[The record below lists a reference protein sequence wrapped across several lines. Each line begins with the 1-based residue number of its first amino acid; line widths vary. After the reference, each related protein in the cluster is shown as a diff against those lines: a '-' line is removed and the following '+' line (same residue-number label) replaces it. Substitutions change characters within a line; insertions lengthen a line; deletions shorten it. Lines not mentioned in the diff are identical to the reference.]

1 MDSSNNHS
9 DPLPKKDE
17 SIGLSASSFALLL
30 CLFWGG
36 LTPGMKIALEGMP
49 PIAIAGWRFLIGL
62 AVIWLWAVSK
72 RIPLRLPRSHWL
84 HLLVFALVFVVQ
96 LSATNIGIQKT
107 SANYAVIL
115 LNTFPIFVA
124 ILAHLFLSG
133 DRLSLRKMAGLL
145 LAFLGVAFVFLETPP
160 DRDMLVG
167 NLFCLLSGFLLAV
180 IQVYGKFLLRSL
192 TAIQIVFWEILIG
205 VPFFFVLSGFFEP
218 SERHITVAVAL
229 SILYQG
235 AVVAGF
241 CFVSWMQLLKRYPAS
256 KLTAL
261 SFSIPVFGVVL
272 SWALLGE
279 PITLRL
285 IFGVAGVAAGIF
297 LVSGARSADQLGEH

>member
-1 MDSSNNHS
+1 
-9 DPLPKKDE
+9 
-17 SIGLSASSFALLL
+17 
-30 CLFWGG
+30 
-36 LTPGMKIALEGMP
+36 MKIALEGVP
-49 PIAIAGWRFLIGL
+49 PIAVAGWRFLIGL
-62 AVIWLWAVSK
+62 IVIWLWAAL
-72 RIPLRLPRSHWL
+72 RQIPLRLPRNHWL
-84 HLLVFALVFVVQ
+84 QLLVFGLIFVVQ
-96 LSATNIGIQKT
+96 ISATNIGIQKT

-124 ILAHLFLSG
+124 ILAHLFLPG
-133 DRLSLRKMAGLL
+133 DRLSLRKIAGLL
-145 LAFLGVAFVFLETPP
+145 LAFLGVAFVFLDTPP
-160 DRDMLVG
+160 VREILVG
-167 NLFCLLSGFLLAV
+167 NLFCLVSGFLLAV

-192 TAIQIVFWEILIG
+192 TAIQIVFWEIVIG
-205 VPFFFVLSGFFEP
+205 VPFFFILSGIFEP
-218 SERHITVAVAL
+218 SERNVTFAVAL

-272 SWALLGE
+272 SWAILGE

-285 IFGVAGVAAGIF
+285 LLGVAGVAAGIF
-297 LVSGARSADQLGEH
+297 LVSGARSSDQLGEH

>member
-1 MDSSNNHS
+1 MDYSNDRS
-9 DPLPKKDE
+9 GLTGKQE
-17 SIGLSASSFALLL
+17 AIGLRAASFALFL

-36 LTPGMKIALEGMP
+36 LTPSMKIALEGVP
-49 PIAIAGWRFLIGL
+49 PVAVAGWRFLIGL
-62 AVIWLWAVSK
+62 IVIWLWAVS
-72 RIPLRLPRSHWL
+72 RETSLRLPRRKWL
-84 HLLVFALVFVVQ
+84 PLLVFGLIFVVQ
-96 LSATNIGIQKT
+96 IGATNIGIQKT

-124 ILAHLFLSG
+124 ILAHFFLPG
-133 DRLSLRKMAGLL
+133 DRLSLRKTAGLL
-145 LAFLGVAFVFLETPP
+145 LAFLGVSFVFIETPNVQG
-160 DRDMLVG
+160 MIVG
-167 NLFCLLSGFLLAV
+167 NLLCLLSGFLLAV

-192 TAIQIVFWEILIG
+192 TAIQIVFWEMAIG
-205 VPFFFVLSGFFEP
+205 VPFFFVLSGMYEP
-218 SERHITVAVAL
+218 SERNVTLAVAL
-229 SILYQG
+229 SIFYQG

-272 SWALLGE
+272 SWAILGE

-297 LVSGARSADQLGEH
+297 LVSGARSADPLGER